1 MMEERKIELKL
12 QRIDLIKEIEK
23 YNEKAELLGLEKIV
37 VGGTCNTESSNK
49 LSRNAADRYNMMSE
63 DKSYDSKASLLNDMR
78 GVGFKVDYMTTSG
91 KHPTEDVFF
100 IINNAP
106 KGLTDCYFVTF
117 S

>member
-1 MMEERKIELKL
+1 MMEERKMELKL

-49 LSRNAADRYNMMSE
+49 LSRNAADRYNMMFK
-63 DKSYDSKASLLNDMR
+63 DKPYDSKAALLNDMR

-106 KGLTDCYFVTF
+106 KGLTDCYSVTF